1 MTLPLGDDVACYRR
15 LVFMYRIGEFSK
27 LAKTTVKTL
36 RYYEREGILIPEF
49 VDENGYRYYTSKQL
63 LDLARI
69 VHLRQCG
76 LTIEDIKSALAG
88 ENLKTLLAQKKHEI
102 ENMLVEYKYQLSKIN
117 YLLEEK
123 DMKYEVFVKELPE
136 CIVYYKEGIIPRYS
150 DAAQFILS
158 SAEECLATNPDI
170 KCVEPDYC
178 FMSYLDGE
186 YKENNIRV
194 RYCQAVTEE
203 GIPNETIKFMRLAP
217 VKAVCIYHKGHYEN
231 IGAAYGFI
239 FKYIEENGYTV
250 IEPARER
257 YIDGV
262 WNKDNPDEWLTEIQ
276 VPVK

>member
-1 MTLPLGDDVACYRR
+1 
-15 LVFMYRIGEFSK
+15 
-27 LAKTTVKTL
+27 
-36 RYYEREGILIPEF
+36 
-49 VDENGYRYYTSKQL
+49 
-63 LDLARI
+63 
-69 VHLRQCG
+69 
-76 LTIEDIKSALAG
+76 
-88 ENLKTLLAQKKHEI
+88 
-102 ENMLVEYKYQLSKIN
+102 MLVEYKYQLSKIN

-136 CIVYYKEGIIPRYS
+136 CIVYYKEGIIPRCS

-250 IEPARER
+250 HLARRLFSTPAKFNGFKMSKSLESLDSRLLWLRRQDLNLRPSGYE
-257 YIDGV
+257 
-262 WNKDNPDEWLTEIQ
+262 PDELPDCST
-276 VPVK
+276 PRYFP